1 MVRRASVIPPSRG
14 INRHAL
20 AHFLRG
26 VRDVFHQATP
36 PADPVWAY
44 VAKHDARSPQLTALA
59 DAVDPAWRS
68 LATPVRTAAPSPG
81 FSPPPRVAG

>member
-1 MVRRASVIPPSRG
+1 MANRVSAEAQAREASGRR
-14 INRHAL
+14 HDE
-20 AHFLRG
+20 FLRG

-81 FSPPPRVAG
+81 FSTPPRVAG